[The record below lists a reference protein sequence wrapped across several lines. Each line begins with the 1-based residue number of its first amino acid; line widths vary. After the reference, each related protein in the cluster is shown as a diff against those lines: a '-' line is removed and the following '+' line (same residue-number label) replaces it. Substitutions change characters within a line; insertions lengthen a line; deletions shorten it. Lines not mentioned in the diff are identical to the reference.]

1 MNICE
6 RNTVIIHGVQFIV
19 EAYHFVCPAHVK
31 FAPVLYLLD
40 LTRSYMYNYILINS
54 MFIHIVALLVYNQV
68 SLSYTE
74 HMSMEPKWV
83 LASLLGHTLLYT
95 RWIVWKK
102 WMLVEM
108 QQIACLLHCTALY
121 FLHQVFA
128 NCWSSLGLQL
138 SLMIQNQSNYQHSRC
153 TYFLPC
159 LQEHQRR

>member
-1 MNICE
+1 MPLYC
-6 RNTVIIHGVQFIV
+6 TSLTFDKIIQ
-19 EAYHFVCPAHVK
+19 
-31 FAPVLYLLD
+31 
-40 LTRSYMYNYILINS
+40 YMYNYVLINS

-74 HMSMEPKWV
+74 HTSMEPKWG
-83 LASLLGHTLLYT
+83 LASLLGHMLLYT

-121 FLHQVFA
+121 FLRQVFA

>member
-1 MNICE
+1 MPLYC
-6 RNTVIIHGVQFIV
+6 TSLTFDKIIQ
-19 EAYHFVCPAHVK
+19 
-31 FAPVLYLLD
+31 
-40 LTRSYMYNYILINS
+40 YMYNYVLINS

-68 SLSYTE
+68 SLSYTKRT
-74 HMSMEPKWV
+74 SMEPKWG

-95 RWIVWKK
+95 RWIVCKK

-121 FLHQVFA
+121 FLRQVFA

-153 TYFLPC
+153 TYTFCHVYRNIREGKSRFGAVLEC
-159 LQEHQRR
+159 SVHDCET